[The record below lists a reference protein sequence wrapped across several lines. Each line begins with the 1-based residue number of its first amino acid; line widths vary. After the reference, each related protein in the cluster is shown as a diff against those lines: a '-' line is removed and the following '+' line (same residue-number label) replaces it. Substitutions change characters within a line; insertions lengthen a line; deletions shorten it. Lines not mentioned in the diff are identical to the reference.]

1 MPVIFA
7 VVGDLYYVH
16 ERGVRVALV
25 TVSISGLANLPT
37 VLSGV
42 ETTNLGWRWLFYM
55 LGIFLGIGLV
65 LIFFFGWE
73 TAYNRRE
80 KSTNLDLLQAEDA
93 KDGTCAQEIEN
104 SEEEQTSAVPRKS
117 FARRLSPFSGTYS
130 EMPLWEMIPKPFL
143 VLIHP
148 AVTWAT
154 IFLAVTTAWYVV
166 VSYVIAQIFAGP
178 PYNLT
183 AAEIGYMSAGP
194 TVGATLASV
203 VNGLISDPIAR
214 ALARKNHGMYEPEFR
229 LVLIVPMLVTCA
241 LGWFLFGNLIEMGKS
256 APVVSVVWALSSA
269 SMQFCLGAV
278 GTYMVDAYPTIST
291 EAFIIGMVVKN
302 FLFFGLSCEYWPS
315 NCPCPCPLMCASRGK
330 SLGSCVGAR
339 QNVQCNRSDPSW
351 ALPALWA
358 GLGIW
363 EEMASIFLCFEEMA
377 IGRRELSM
385 YQ

>member
-65 LIFFFGWE
+65 LVFLFGWE

-80 KSTNLDLLQAEDA
+80 KSTNLDLLQAEDV

-178 PYNLT
+178 PHNLT
-183 AAEIGYMSAGP
+183 AAQIGYMSAGP

-291 EAFIIGMVVKN
+291 EVFIIGMVVKN

-315 NCPCPCPLMCASRGK
+315 NCLRPLMCASRGK
-330 SLGSCVGAR
+330 SLGSCMGPR
-339 QNVQCNRSDPSW
+339 QNVRCNRSDPSW
-351 ALPALWA
+351 ALPALWT

-363 EEMASIFLCFEEMA
+363 EEMASTFLCFEEMA

-385 YQ
+385 YE